1 MAGRSGSSPE
11 FQRKVRAAR
20 RARDTA
26 FLIEALDYPIEAPL
40 AARYLGELGAVEA
53 VPWLL
58 ALLASPD
65 PHARAAGATALGSLR
80 AARAA
85 SLLARLAETD
95 PVPWVRSWAL
105 GALVDVGAVEE
116 IRPLLHRALHDPDAR
131 VRRTA
136 VLRLGAT
143 GRASDLQRLR
153 EAEPAE
159 KWWLRRNYRKARSRI
174 ESRARQA

>member
-65 PHARAAGATALGSLR
+65 PHARAASHGRLETRRNRPSLR
-80 AARAA
+80 PSAPSR
-85 SLLARLAETD
+85 
-95 PVPWVRSWAL
+95 
-105 GALVDVGAVEE
+105 
-116 IRPLLHRALHDPDAR
+116 
-131 VRRTA
+131 
-136 VLRLGAT
+136 
-143 GRASDLQRLR
+143 GRACR
-153 EAEPAE
+153 EVV
-159 KWWLRRNYRKARSRI
+159 
-174 ESRARQA
+174 